1 MPVALTAARPGATP
15 FHQVT
20 WTIMSD
26 STPAAPAAAEGGG
39 AAPATPKAFVMVG
52 VIVLALGAGAGGG
65 MALAPRLLPRP
76 LLTAADS
83 AAAEPEPEAKAEHGK
98 EGEGAEGKIFRL
110 DNLIV
115 NPAGSA
121 GARFLM
127 ASVAFEVETEEAE
140 QALKAHEVQIRDMVV
155 STLESQT
162 MARLT
167 QPGARDSL
175 KQQLGHA
182 VLTVL
187 NPKTHVA
194 VYLPQFVIQ

>member
-1 MPVALTAARPGATP
+1 
-15 FHQVT
+15 
-20 WTIMSD
+20 MSD
-26 STPAAPAAAEGGG
+26 STPATAAAGEGSA
-39 AAPATPKAFVMVG
+39 AAPAKPKALVLVG
-52 VIVLALGAGAGGG
+52 VVVLALAAGAGSGFV
-65 MALAPRLLPRP
+65 LAPRFLPKP

-83 AAAEPEPEAKAEHGK
+83 AAAEHETENKAAHGK
-98 EGEGAEGKIFRL
+98 GGEGAEGKIFRL

-140 QALKAHEVQIRDMVV
+140 QALKSHEVQIRDMVV

-175 KQQLGHA
+175 KLQLSHA
-182 VLTVL
+182 VLSML
-187 NPKTHVA
+187 SPKSHVA